1 LSRIRFIEV
10 ILFSIQITACSG
22 RVRANI
28 EPLDF
33 EFSTKIPATT
43 IGTSTPFPLMSDTP
57 PENPPTYIYTPTNS
71 PSQTIPSIPTAS
83 PIPTTTPS
91 PSDTPVPTM
100 EMTFQYIPAGFV
112 TAPVLL
118 YHQISDKGE
127 GNRYYVTVEDFREQM
142 QILRDLGYQTITP
155 SDLVN
160 VLIHGGELPV
170 RPVVITFDD
179 GNLSVYQNAFPIM
192 HEMGFVGAL
201 YIYVNRLNSVEHVNV
216 EQLMEMVDN
225 GWEIGSHSMS
235 HANLIDYSSIAPYEL
250 YQSRLTLEDAI
261 EGPVVTF
268 AYPYGRADNY
278 IRGMIGEYGY
288 IAGMGLGPSWEHTL
302 DTITYLSRI
311 EVQSD
316 YDLDKF
322 ISLLPWKEN

>member
-1 LSRIRFIEV
+1 MV

-22 RVRANI
+22 RVHANI
-28 EPLDF
+28 KPLDF
-33 EFSTKIPATT
+33 EFYTKIPATT
-43 IGTSTPFPLMSDTP
+43 FKSLTPFTVLSDTP
-57 PENPPTYIYTPTNS
+57 INNLPTYTYTPTNNLS
-71 PSQTIPSIPTAS
+71 KTVS
-83 PIPTTTPS
+83 PIPTDSPLPTSS
-91 PSDTPVPTM
+91 PSITDTPVPPIAP
-100 EMTFQYIPAGFV
+100 EFQYLPAGFV

-118 YHQISDKGE
+118 YHQISDEGN

-142 QILRDLGYQTITP
+142 QILRDFGYQTITP

-179 GNLSVYQNAFPIM
+179 GYLSMYQNAFPIM

-201 YIYVNRLNSVEHVNV
+201 YIYVGRLDSVDHVNV
-216 EQLMEMVDN
+216 DQLIEMVDS

-235 HANLIDYSSIAPYEL
+235 HADLIDNSSIAPYEL
-250 YQSRLTLEDAI
+250 FQSRLTLEDAI

-288 IAGMGLGPSWEHTL
+288 IAGMGLGPSWEHTI

-322 ISLLPWKEN
+322 ISLLPWSE